1 MSRAEQRAE
10 ALLGSM
16 TWDEKLAQMQ
26 VVFRPDP
33 AELER
38 WVRGGV
44 GAIFWPRS
52 AAAVNALQRVA
63 VEQTRLGIPLL
74 VGLDVIHGQHTIT
87 PTPLAMAASF
97 DPDVAERTARLA
109 AAEAASGGVN
119 WTFSPMID
127 VSRDPRWGGS
137 SRVSVRTRT

>member
-44 GAIFWPRS
+44 GAIFGRAAQPRS
-52 AAAVNALQRVA
+52 
-63 VEQTRLGIPLL
+63 
-74 VGLDVIHGQHTIT
+74 T
-87 PTPLAMAASF
+87 PC
-97 DPDVAERTARLA
+97 
-109 AAEAASGGVN
+109 SG
-119 WTFSPMID
+119 
-127 VSRDPRWGGS
+127 SRS
-137 SRVSVRTRT
+137 SRPG